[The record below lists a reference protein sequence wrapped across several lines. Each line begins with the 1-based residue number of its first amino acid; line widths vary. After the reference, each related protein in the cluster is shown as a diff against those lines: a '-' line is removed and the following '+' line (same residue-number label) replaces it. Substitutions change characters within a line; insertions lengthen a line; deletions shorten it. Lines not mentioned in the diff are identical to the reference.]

1 VEKRYLVGA
10 RGCGQVSFR
19 HHGGVTI
26 VQQPD
31 STAPSGGD
39 AETAAAPRRRR
50 LDRGLLIASLVIAC
64 GGVLIV
70 WGMTD
75 ALTGDDGVDRP
86 EAIESVSPV
95 ENAVQVLQQEG
106 VVVDFEYG
114 YEGRLIIDGIEL
126 PITMLGQIDVQPG
139 EMIELPPTAVF
150 DPGNAILSFQPV
162 EGALI
167 ESFSEGLHDALVIY
181 WNTAEGEDT
190 ARSYRWTFNVI

>member
-1 VEKRYLVGA
+1 VTLV
-10 RGCGQVSFR
+10 
-19 HHGGVTI
+19 HE
-26 VQQPD
+26 PD
-31 STAPSGGD
+31 SPVPDSSVDGA
-39 AETAAAPRRRR
+39 AEEPARRRR
-50 LDRGLLIASLVIAC
+50 RPDVGLLVASLAIAC

-86 EAIESVSPV
+86 AAIESVAPV

-114 YEGRLIIDGIEL
+114 YEGRLSIDGVEL
-126 PITMLGQIDVQPG
+126 PITMLGQIEVEPG

-150 DPGNAILSFQPV
+150 DPGNAVLSFKPV

-167 ESFSEGLHDALVIY
+167 ESFAEGRHEAKVVF
-181 WNTAEGEDT
+181 WKTADGEDT
-190 ARSYRWTFNVI
+190 AKTYRWSFNVV